1 MIFTIQSIDSEK
13 RKEEKLI
20 RTSNTDSLIG
30 CYNRRAYEKDMAAL
44 SLDTEFVYISMDVNG
59 LKIVNDSLGHGAGDE
74 LLLGAAFC
82 MKSSFSD
89 HGKVYRTGGDEFIC
103 ILFTDQESFGR
114 IKETF
119 DETVD
124 QWSGKLVKALT
135 VSCGAVSSREEQ
147 WSSLEEI
154 VKVADMRMYEEKAIY
169 YRKNGVDR
177 RGQPEA
183 YVALCRLYSRIV
195 KADLTKDTCRILSW
209 EGQPNVD
216 KLEDKTQISP
226 EDLEEYLEKTD
237 IRYLRNSFDGGRQ
250 TVSVFYR
257 RKTEEN
263 WEPVILEITPG
274 EEYYRDNREVFLYMK
289 VSDTVFGSPQAA
301 SLSE

>member
-1 MIFTIQSIDSEK
+1 M
-13 RKEEKLI
+13 
-20 RTSNTDSLIG
+20 
-30 CYNRRAYEKDMAAL
+30 
-44 SLDTEFVYISMDVNG
+44 
-59 LKIVNDSLGHGAGDE
+59 
-74 LLLGAAFC
+74 
-82 MKSSFSD
+82 
-89 HGKVYRTGGDEFIC
+89 
-103 ILFTDQESFGR
+103 
-114 IKETF
+114 
-119 DETVD
+119 
-124 QWSGKLVKALT
+124 
-135 VSCGAVSSREEQ
+135 
-147 WSSLEEI
+147 
-154 VKVADMRMYEEKAIY
+154 
-169 YRKNGVDR
+169 DR

-263 WEPVILEITPG
+263 WEPVVLE
-274 EEYYRDNREVFLYMK
+274 M
-289 VSDTVFGSPQAA
+289 
-301 SLSE
+301 

>member
-1 MIFTIQSIDSEK
+1 M
-13 RKEEKLI
+13 
-20 RTSNTDSLIG
+20 
-30 CYNRRAYEKDMAAL
+30 
-44 SLDTEFVYISMDVNG
+44 
-59 LKIVNDSLGHGAGDE
+59 
-74 LLLGAAFC
+74 
-82 MKSSFSD
+82 
-89 HGKVYRTGGDEFIC
+89 
-103 ILFTDQESFGR
+103 
-114 IKETF
+114 
-119 DETVD
+119 
-124 QWSGKLVKALT
+124 KALT

-237 IRYLRNSFDGGRQ
+237 IRYLRNSFDGGR
-250 TVSVFYR
+250 
-257 RKTEEN
+257 
-263 WEPVILEITPG
+263 
-274 EEYYRDNREVFLYMK
+274 
-289 VSDTVFGSPQAA
+289 
-301 SLSE
+301 